1 MAERAARRRHRPY
14 TLQAWN
20 NGQEFE
26 VILTAFAKYWEGWNG
41 PHYSRVVFRVVPQDT
56 TAAQLLRSGQVTF
69 VEQMSPT
76 LWSSL
81 RGTSGITLV
90 SSASWQNLLGQLNTQ
105 ALSLPVRQA
114 ISWGIDYRGMIAAL

>member
-41 PHYSRVVFRVVPQDT
+41 PHYKKVVFRVVPQDT
-56 TAAQLLRSGQVTF
+56 TAAQLLRSGQVNF

-76 LWSSL
+76 QWKSL
-81 RGTSGITLV
+81 RSAPGVKLV
-90 SSASWQNLLGQLNTQ
+90 SSPSWQNLLAQLNAP
-105 ALSLPVRQA
+105 ALPVAVRQA
-114 ISWGIDYRGMIAAL
+114 VS